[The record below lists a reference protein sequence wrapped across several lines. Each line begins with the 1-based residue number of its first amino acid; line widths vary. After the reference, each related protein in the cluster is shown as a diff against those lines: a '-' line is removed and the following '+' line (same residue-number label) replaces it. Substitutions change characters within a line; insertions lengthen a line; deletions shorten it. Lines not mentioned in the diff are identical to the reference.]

1 MIFDYLPY
9 AKRLINEV
17 IDCQELS
24 LSNHDKSAMGEW
36 YVNFENNEFVVTVS
50 QDRGG
55 STCIELGSKKRIRP
69 KAHIRGPWSLSH
81 LKGYMEGSKDHYRF
95 TNIEEQVEWFV
106 SHNKQLFDSS
116 FLNADNLNQWSV
128 KASRRLFGQE

>member
-1 MIFDYLPY
+1 
-9 AKRLINEV
+9 
-17 IDCQELS
+17 
-24 LSNHDKSAMGEW
+24 
-36 YVNFENNEFVVTVS
+36 
-50 QDRGG
+50 
-55 STCIELGSKKRIRP
+55 
-69 KAHIRGPWSLSH
+69 
-81 LKGYMEGSKDHYRF
+81 MEGSKDHYRF